1 MGPPPLP
8 ESSKCLGVLHLPSPP
23 PAHLL
28 GCDTDNEESLTL
40 HKSLQI
46 VDEADTSSESAA
58 LLTYPALSLS
68 CSSHVLTSFFLKKS
82 QGPESSIQ
90 DMILGETKF
99 KTVSVRNGPRKHS
112 KMRYRSGIIHWKTE
126 MTPWLVFIGPGVLSH
141 CSYQIFHSWLTETG
155 HR

>member
-46 VDEADTSSESAA
+46 ADEADTSSESAA

-82 QGPESSIQ
+82 QGPESLIQ

-112 KMRYRSGIIHWKTE
+112 KDEIPEWDHTLEDRNDSVTGVYR
-126 MTPWLVFIGPGVLSH
+126 PWRTVALQLPNLS
-141 CSYQIFHSWLTETG
+141 LMVN
-155 HR
+155 